1 MPHIELEQHI
11 KAHADVVWKVISD
24 LDHWHTVAPGITK
37 VEMLGQ
43 DKPGLSRRVHDD
55 QGRTWVEK
63 LTAWEEQCGYTL
75 ELDTSESEH
84 VFPADK
90 MRRIFSMEDQ
100 KGTIGIKM
108 RFEYVS
114 KFGPVGRILDRFQLI
129 PRLKG
134 FYREVMDNW
143 IRQIYAREW
152 AYRVTVASLL
162 QEKGAEVFSV
172 TPDTE
177 ITAAANLLREH
188 RIGSLMVLH
197 HDGEIAGVMSERDIV
212 RGISEFGPDVL
223 KQPVKDIMTEKVVV
237 CEPDYNMVLVMK
249 CMTDRRI
256 RHLPVVENDRCVGV
270 ISIGDVVRARIEEL
284 ENESKTM
291 QEYIKA
297 RQWREL
303 YRQLGPAAFEQDSA

>member
-1 MPHIELEQHI
+1 MPTIEIEQHI
-11 KAHADVVWKVISD
+11 KAHAEVVWKVVSD
-24 LDHWHTVAPGITK
+24 LDNWHVVAPSITK
-37 VEMLGQ
+37 VEMLGE
-43 DKPGLSRRVHDD
+43 DRPGLSRRVHDD
-55 QGRTWVEK
+55 QGRNWIEK
-63 LTAWEEQCGYTL
+63 LTNWNEQQGYTF
-75 ELDTSESEH
+75 EVDTTGSEF
-84 VFPADK
+84 VFPVEK
-90 MRRIFSMEDQ
+90 MRRVLSMTDQ
-100 KGTIGIKM
+100 QGTITIKI

-114 KFGPVGRILDRFQLI
+114 RFGPIGRVLDRFQFI
-129 PRLKG
+129 PRIKG

-162 QEKGAEVFSV
+162 REKGADVFSV

-197 HDGEIAGVMSERDIV
+197 ANGEIAGVMSERDIV
-212 RGISEFGPDVL
+212 RGISEFGPQVL
-223 KQPVKDIMTEKVVV
+223 NQPVKDIMTEKVVV

-297 RQWREL
+297 RRWREL
-303 YRQLGPAAFEQDSA
+303 YRQIGPAAFEQDGA